1 MPLPAAILLVVL
13 GAAAGGFGV
22 WLVMAR
28 QLRAADTKWA
38 ESIIRLAHDI
48 RGAVTPAL
56 LMAERLEMSS
66 DPAVKQAAAI
76 IATAMDRTTEIAKAA
91 STEARATGA
100 VAKVDPRGR

>member
-1 MPLPAAILLVVL
+1 
-13 GAAAGGFGV
+13 
-22 WLVMAR
+22 
-28 QLRAADTKWA
+28 
-38 ESIIRLAHDI
+38 
-48 RGAVTPAL
+48 
-56 LMAERLEMSS
+56 MAERLEMSS